1 MNKLARIIC
10 LVLITTLVLP
20 ISAKE
25 ADNKLYFTSSGD
37 RLYYDTK
44 LFDENIFMYHD
55 GMTPGITY
63 TDNLLI
69 ENGSNTDYNLYLK
82 IKEIEEDNDAN
93 ILLDNISMEI
103 YLDNELIYNGKV
115 KGLDY
120 NNVGVNIQEAA
131 YIGKYPKN
139 TKKSLV
145 VKTKLNEDYL
155 SNNKEITSHIE
166 WEFFAS
172 YEDDKKVNDDNLT
185 EVLPINPNTYDN
197 IYKYILITLISLIL
211 IIILAIFK
219 EKRNQKS

>member
-10 LVLITTLVLP
+10 LVLFASLALP
-20 ISAKE
+20 IFAKE
-25 ADNKLYFTSSGD
+25 ADNRLYFTNSGD

-55 GMTPGITY
+55 GMAQGTTY

-69 ENGSNTDYNLYLK
+69 ENGSNTDYDLYLK
-82 IKEIEEDNDAN
+82 IKEIEEDEDAN

-103 YLDNELIYNGKV
+103 YLDDELIYNGKV

-120 NNVGVNIQEAA
+120 NNVGVNIQEAVH
-131 YIGKYPKN
+131 IGKYQSK

-145 VKTKLNEDYL
+145 VKTRLNEDYL
-155 SNNKEITSHIE
+155 NENNKEITSHIE

-172 YEDDKKVNDDNLT
+172 FDDDNNQNQ
-185 EVLPINPNTYDN
+185 VLPLLPNTHDN
-197 IYKYILITLISLIL
+197 IYKHVVFAISSLVL
-211 IIILAIFK
+211 IIILAIFLERRK
-219 EKRNQKS
+219 QKS

>member
-1 MNKLARIIC
+1 MNKLVRIIC
-10 LVLITTLVLP
+10 LVLIATLALP
-20 ISAKE
+20 ISAKD
-25 ADNKLYFTSSGD
+25 ANNKLYFTSSGD

-55 GMTPGITY
+55 GMTPGTTY

-69 ENGSNTDYNLYLK
+69 ENGSDTDYDLYLK
-82 IKEIEEDNDAN
+82 IKEIEEDDDAN

-103 YLDNELIYNGKV
+103 YLDDELIYTGKV

-139 TKKSLV
+139 TEKSLV

-155 SNNKEITSHIE
+155 NNNKEITSHIE

-172 YEDDKKVNDDNLT
+172 YDDKDDKN
-185 EVLPINPNTYDN
+185 VSQVIPINPNTGDN
-197 IYKYILITLISLIL
+197 IYKNIFIAISSLIL
-211 IIILAIFK
+211 IIILAIFL
-219 EKRNQKS
+219 EKRKQKS

>member
-10 LVLITTLVLP
+10 LILIATLALP
-20 ISAKE
+20 IFAKD
-25 ADNKLYFTSSGD
+25 ANNKLYFTNSGE

-55 GMTPGITY
+55 GMAPGTTY
-63 TDNLLI
+63 TDSLLI
-69 ENGSNTDYNLYLK
+69 ENGSDTDYDLYLK
-82 IKEIEEDNDAN
+82 IKEIEEDSDAN

-131 YIGKYPKN
+131 YIGKYPSKTEKN
-139 TKKSLV
+139 FV
-145 VKTKLNEDYL
+145 VKTTLNEDYL
-155 SNNKEITSHIE
+155 NENNKEITSHIE

-172 YEDDKKVNDDNLT
+172 YDDIEKDDNNQSQ
-185 EVLPINPNTYDN
+185 VLPLLPNTHDN
-197 IYKYILITLISLIL
+197 IYQHIIIAVISLLL
-211 IIILAIFK
+211 IIILAIFL
-219 EKRNQKS
+219 EKRKQKS